1 MWFVNMVHIGSF
13 LTHAMY
19 KVCVTIAHVCLF
31 CGLFCGRVILYGWF
45 CSCYTG
51 SAAGDQ
57 PDIQDF
63 AATIQKFVETS
74 SVGEF
79 GHRLDLLKSF
89 SREMLQKGGKYI
101 RLHPRL
107 WLNVCSVLMQVLQV
121 SPI

>member
-1 MWFVNMVHIGSF
+1 MWFCEYGTYRLFSNPCHVQ
-13 LTHAMY
+13 
-19 KVCVTIAHVCLF
+19 CVTIAHVCLF
-31 CGLFCGRVILYGWF
+31 YGPFYGRVILYGWYF
-45 CSCYTG
+45 VHVYTG
-51 SAAGDQ
+51 SATGDQ

-63 AATIQKFVETS
+63 TATIQKFVETS

-107 WLNVCSVLMQVLQV
+107 WLN
-121 SPI
+121 